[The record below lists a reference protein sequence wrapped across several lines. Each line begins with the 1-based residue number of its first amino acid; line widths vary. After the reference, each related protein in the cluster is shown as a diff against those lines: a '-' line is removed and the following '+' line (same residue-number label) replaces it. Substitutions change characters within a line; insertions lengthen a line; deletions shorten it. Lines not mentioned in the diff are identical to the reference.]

1 MSNVRAQKRVRHFR
15 EHLLL
20 AAIAAVSAWGCVS
33 VDSRALKAVS
43 PANLNGPVHG
53 IFINSASYRS
63 RGELV
68 GAATLAEALHIAG
81 REAEY
86 AEVSF
91 EPGNSLTV
99 RFFKEGKATLEKT
112 YKAGHALELRPDGS
126 ALVNL
131 DTECGGRDSP
141 GFGCGWGTVA
151 LFLDQDDNL
160 NVVQSGGGAGVIGV
174 IPVALYA
181 KHLSVFR
188 RVSQV
193 WAPTV
198 P

>member
-1 MSNVRAQKRVRHFR
+1 MVALST
-15 EHLLL
+15 
-20 AAIAAVSAWGCVS
+20 SACVS
-33 VDSRALKAVS
+33 VDSRALRATP
-43 PANLNGPVHG
+43 PANSNAIVQG

-86 AEVSF
+86 VQVSV
-91 EPGNSLTV
+91 ESSNTLNV
-99 RFFKEGKATLEKT
+99 RLFKHGKPILEKKYT
-112 YKAGHALELRPDGS
+112 SGSAFELHPDGS
-126 ALVNL
+126 ALINL
-131 DTECGGRDSP
+131 DAECRGKDSP
-141 GFGCGWGTVA
+141 GFGCGWGTVR

-160 NVVQSGGGAGVIGV
+160 NVVQSGAGAGVIGI
-174 IPVALYA
+174 IPIALYA